1 MITEIS
7 YPLLDKLIQT
17 TKLNY
22 PKGKVYDTRVEMGE
36 VGIKRARLSYFDALS
51 TSYQFN
57 PAGIDPTNTAQSIL
71 NGYRFGLVLN
81 VGALLQK
88 PAYVKLAKKELEIAQ
103 FEKGSFDLN
112 LEAMVKERYF
122 IYVQRV
128 TILKLISGAL
138 FDVESMLKQVRYKFE
153 KGEETLESY
162 NRILLQYSTQVQ
174 SKISAESEV
183 LIAKSSLEELLGKKL
198 EDVK

>member
-1 MITEIS
+1 MSEVS
-7 YPLLDKLIQT
+7 YPFLEKLIET

-22 PKGKVYDTRVEMGE
+22 PKGKVYDSRVEMGE
-36 VGIKRARLSYFDALS
+36 IGIKRARLSYFDALS

-57 PAGIDPTNTAQSIL
+57 PAGIDPTNAAQSIL

-81 VGALLQK
+81 VGTLLQK

-112 LEAMVKERYF
+112 LATMVKERYF
-122 IYVQRV
+122 IYIQRV
-128 TILKLISGAL
+128 TVLRLISSSL

-162 NRILLQYSTQVQ
+162 NWILLQYSTQVQ
-174 SKISAESEV
+174 GRISAETEV
-183 LIAKSSLEELLGKKL
+183 LIAKSSLEELLGVKL

>member
-1 MITEIS
+1 MSEVS
-7 YPLLDKLIQT
+7 YPFLEKLIET

-22 PKGKVYDTRVEMGE
+22 PKGKVYDSRVEMGE
-36 VGIKRARLSYFDALS
+36 IGIKRARLSYFDALS

-57 PAGIDPTNTAQSIL
+57 PAGIDPTNAAQSIL

-81 VGALLQK
+81 VGTLLQK

-112 LEAMVKERYF
+112 LATMVKERYF
-122 IYVQRV
+122 IYIQRV
-128 TILKLISGAL
+128 TVLRLISSSL

-174 SKISAESEV
+174 GRISAETEV
-183 LIAKSSLEELLGKKL
+183 LIAKSSLEELLGVKL